1 MIEINLIKDFKTIGI
16 DQELIR
22 AIINRCIK
30 QCLQESMGTIND
42 LTTLEYC
49 PVWKR
54 NRKKSSGKYLKAIRV
69 RKLGEKN
76 HHEIGDANLKKSGL
90 VLTEVYEFLKRSDAQ
105 KVTIC

>member
-1 MIEINLIKDFKTIGI
+1 MIEINLIKDFKTIGV

-22 AIINRCIK
+22 AIINRCIQ
-30 QCLQESMGTIND
+30 QCLQETMGTISD

-54 NRKKSSGKYLKAIRV
+54 NRRKSEGKYLKAIRV
-69 RKLGEKN
+69 RKSGEKI
-76 HHEIGDANLKKSGL
+76 HHEIGDANIKKSGL
-90 VLTEVYEFLKRSDAQ
+90 VLLEVYEFLKRSDAQ